1 MEKLDDILIK
11 QHSCYSKSAQ
21 TLSVLFSGLLFFS
34 QCYTQVLFLHF
45 AVKIDLKGGATCLL
59 MVFHAILR
67 QILKYRF
74 CAMSMRE
81 LSVCDILFTL
91 FTIMSTRVT
100 SFKSQQH
107 KQVSE

>member
-1 MEKLDDILIK
+1 MTSLANSIVVTVKARRRCL
-11 QHSCYSKSAQ
+11 CYFQACC
-21 TLSVLFSGLLFFS
+21 FFCR
-34 QCYTQVLFLHF
+34 CYTQVLFLHF

-91 FTIMSTRVT
+91 FTNMSTKVT

-107 KQVSE
+107 QQVSE